1 MAAINYTDL
10 DLESEFGKNLP
21 EVLKEQFWIP
31 IRENIKTLLKNSTTG
46 NANIEWLNSAPID
59 KQPRAYQREK
69 VADLPW
75 KQELL
80 VSVIEKV
87 TGKDCV
93 VLNMIHIRIV
103 EKDGEVYYELIDGQ
117 QRVTSITDFV
127 NNKFAL
133 GNNFM
138 IGDLDLSGLT
148 FKDLQMKGGEYAE
161 IAMGIMKYEI
171 VTTFYK
177 GLSDQDTAD
186 LFVYKLNNTIDLN
199 PQEMRNAILGGL
211 SEWIRETARGKTK
224 KKDGIQ
230 HPIFETVLNSDGDKT
245 LIHFRLKG
253 NTQKISERMDRDLW
267 LANLTYLA
275 LNGWKNGISGQ
286 DKVTEFYKNNQAD
299 GAKYK
304 KDFIDKKTITSL
316 LNLGL
321 DICKT
326 TPDMYKHKLTSMN
339 LTMMI
344 LYARDLKKS
353 HGKINLDLFVTEW
366 FSLAYEWNDTKK
378 KKYEGLFEA
387 NGKTPMKPFWD
398 NFGGINSNAINTI
411 CNVVD
416 ANLSNVGIDIDTR
429 NFTKKQIV
437 DKLIEQGGLD
447 YYTKKLLKL
456 ENAVGDHIIA
466 RSEGI
471 NNGGVTEMH
480 NLAVTSDFNNRTKS
494 NMSAEAFENQMEAIA

>member
-177 GLSDQDTAD
+177 GLSDKDTAD

-286 DKVTEFYKNNQAD
+286 DKVTEFYK
-299 GAKYK
+299 
-304 KDFIDKKTITSL
+304 ITKPMVLNIRKIL
-316 LNLGL
+316 L
-321 DICKT
+321 
-326 TPDMYKHKLTSMN
+326 
-339 LTMMI
+339 
-344 LYARDLKKS
+344 
-353 HGKINLDLFVTEW
+353 
-366 FSLAYEWNDTKK
+366 
-378 KKYEGLFEA
+378 
-387 NGKTPMKPFWD
+387 
-398 NFGGINSNAINTI
+398 
-411 CNVVD
+411 
-416 ANLSNVGIDIDTR
+416 
-429 NFTKKQIV
+429 
-437 DKLIEQGGLD
+437 
-447 YYTKKLLKL
+447 TKKLSL
-456 ENAVGDHIIA
+456 V
-466 RSEGI
+466 
-471 NNGGVTEMH
+471 
-480 NLAVTSDFNNRTKS
+480 F
-494 NMSAEAFENQMEAIA
+494 

>member
-1 MAAINYTDL
+1 MAAINI
-10 DLESEFGKNLP
+10 ESEFGKHLP
-21 EVLKEQFWIP
+21 EVLKERFWIP
-31 IRENIKTLLKNSTTG
+31 IRKNIKDAEKDSTTDV
-46 NANIEWLNSAPID
+46 ASIEWLNSAPID
-59 KQPRAYQREK
+59 KQPRAYLREK
-69 VADLPW
+69 VAGLFW

-138 IGDLDLSGLT
+138 IGDLDLSGLK

-161 IAMGIMKYEI
+161 IAVGIMNYEI

-177 GLSDQDTAD
+177 GLSDQETAD

-199 PQEMRNAILGGL
+199 HQEMRNPILGGL
-211 SEWIRETARGKTK
+211 SEWIRETARGEPK
-224 KKDGIQ
+224 KKGGIQ
-230 HPIFETVLNSDGDKT
+230 HPLFKTVLNSDNDKV

-253 NTQKISERMDRDLW
+253 NTQKISERMDRDQW

-275 LNGWKNGISGQ
+275 LKGWKNGISGQ
-286 DKVTEFYKNNQAD
+286 EKVTEFYKDTQAD

-304 KDFIDKKTITSL
+304 KDFTDKKTITSL

-326 TPDMYKHKLTSMN
+326 TPDMYKHKLTKMN

-353 HGKINLDLFVTEW
+353 HGKINIDLFVTEW
-366 FSLAYEWNDTKK
+366 FSLADEWKDTKK

-398 NFGGINSNAINTI
+398 NFHGINTNAINTI

-416 ANLSNVGIDIDTR
+416 ANLPNVGINIDTR
-429 NFTKKQIV
+429 NFTKKQIQ

-447 YYTKKLLKL
+447 YYTKKPLKL
-456 ENAVGDHIIA
+456 ENAVGDHIVA

-471 NNGGVTEMH
+471 DNGGVTEMH

-494 NMSAEAFENQMEAIA
+494 NMSAESFENQMEPIT